1 MKKRLLLCGFIA
13 LISTAQAQ
21 VYHYIGNYD
30 TLGVPSYLLSQG
42 DTVTQTVL
50 NNIYTILPE
59 RQSNLDYIDTLEY
72 LNVKLDTAT
81 KIWISMINEGAG
93 FTNALATYYYPKG
106 NPPSVMSDI
115 DTLNIVFPNAS
126 MVHSGGGLNAGD
138 KIYLDSFAAGTEI
151 AFCLI
156 ANGWNDSYDT
166 VGNGFQKYF
175 SNYNLNPETVASKRP
190 HNVVFWDT
198 ESLKYILGFEDLKRT
213 DGGCDDDFNDCIFYI
228 TLDPIP
234 IFNDSTNPQP
244 PPPIPE
250 DDGGGLPV
258 TWYGFEGHF
267 QNNSNLLEWF
277 TASELRNEYFEIQR
291 SEDGMSFKTVGR
303 KKGSGTT
310 NILIRYSFTDQ
321 DISYN
326 TGYYYRIMQVDFDG
340 KQSYSKVLYIKS
352 LHKNTNLIV
361 YPNPVSGG
369 DVIRFEVKNAGNKAE
384 VSLYNINGQRIF
396 NRKILESDR
405 YQGRISTENLSS
417 GIYFI
422 GLYGNDFVQRI
433 KIIVY

>member
-1 MKKRLLLCGFIA
+1 MKKRLLLCGLIA

-21 VYHYIGNYD
+21 VYHYIGSYD
-30 TLGVPSYLLSQG
+30 TLGVPSYLLPQG

-50 NNIYTILPE
+50 DNIYTILPE

-106 NPPSVMSDI
+106 NPPTVRSDI

-198 ESLKYILGFEDLKRT
+198 DALKYILGFEDLKRT
-213 DGGCDDDFNDCIFYI
+213 DSGCDDDFNDCIFYI

-258 TWYGFEGHF
+258 TWYDF
-267 QNNSNLLEWF
+267 QVHYHNNSNLLEWF
-277 TASELRNEYFEIQR
+277 TASELKNDYFEIQR
-291 SEDGMSFKTVGR
+291 SEDGINFKAIGR
-303 KKGSGTT
+303 KEGSGTT
-310 NILIRYSFTDQ
+310 NFLIRYSYSDD
-321 DISYN
+321 DIREN
-326 TGYYYRIMQVDFDG
+326 TGYYYRVRQVDFDG
-340 KQSYSKVLYIKS
+340 EENFSKILYIKS
-352 LHKNTNLIV
+352 LYKNTHLIV
-361 YPNPVSGG
+361 YPNPVIRGDAILFDVENIRSGT
-369 DVIRFEVKNAGNKAE
+369 E
-384 VSLYNINGQRIF
+384 VSLLSVNGQMVY
-396 NRKILESDR
+396 NRKISESSR
-405 YQGRISTENLSS
+405 YHGRIPTENLAN
-417 GIYFI
+417 GIYFLE
-422 GLYGNDFVQRI
+422 LYGNDFVQRI